1 MNVTLLF
8 LVIGALI
15 IFFIVR
21 YKKQNTQKVNE
32 ILRANRNVPPLFML
46 RSAELKLNAIKSAL
60 NTSAM
65 LTPEMTDK
73 RAALLAEL
81 YKIVNGYKNREITL
95 AVYYSKLGALLI
107 TVSELKGIGPLVEVS

>member
-15 IFFIVR
+15 IFLIVR
-21 YKKQNTQKVNE
+21 YKKQNTQNVND

-60 NTSAM
+60 NGPAM
-65 LTPEMTDK
+65 LVPEMDQT
-73 RAALLAEL
+73 RTELLSDL
-81 YKIVNGYKNREITL
+81 YKIVDGYKNREITL
-95 AVYYSKLGALLI
+95 AVYYTKLGALLI
-107 TVSELKGIGPLVEVS
+107 TVSGLKGVGPLVEV